1 MVNEMSQG
9 ESKMRGKVVKKIRKY
24 SKRNWFEYV
33 EALRQWPFMA
43 RLRFCWYIIKG
54 KKKEL

>member
-1 MVNEMSQG
+1 
-9 ESKMRGKVVKKIRKY
+9 MRGTVVKKLRKY

-54 KKKEL
+54 KKKVKELK